1 LWITV
6 VDKVGG
12 RLSPSS
18 LSGIGLAPFY
28 SQDSFRNKSGFKNEK
43 VVESSTIESSIN
55 PKG

>member
-18 LSGIGLAPFY
+18 LSGIGLAPFH
-28 SQDSFRNKSGFKNEK
+28 SQDSLRNKSGFKNEK
-43 VVESSTIESSIN
+43 VVESSIIESSIN
-55 PKG
+55 LQG